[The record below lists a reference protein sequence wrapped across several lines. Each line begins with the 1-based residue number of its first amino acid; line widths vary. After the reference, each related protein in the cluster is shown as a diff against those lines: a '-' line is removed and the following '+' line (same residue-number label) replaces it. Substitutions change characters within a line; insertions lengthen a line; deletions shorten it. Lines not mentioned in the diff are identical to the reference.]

1 MPKTLD
7 SLAPISR
14 NDTNEKTKR
23 EREKRERV
31 SERERERERE
41 RDSILFIF
49 CVPYATV
56 TCLALSLYKTP
67 HKCFEA

>member
-41 RDSILFIF
+41 REILFCSSF
-49 CVPYATV
+49 VCHM
-56 TCLALSLYKTP
+56 LL
-67 HKCFEA
+67 